1 MAVLG
6 LKSSLIRAS
15 VFGIIA
21 LSRGMFTFVSILCVV
36 EGELVWCESADNEI
50 SSLSIVLAVD
60 LVNLFVRGLC
70 VVVVDVVVVVFNGV
84 VVVFL
89 AVVVVVVEVV
99 EVVVVGGTVI
109 GTRPF
114 FLGLPCRS
122 TDNIHGGIPGIVTL
136 IHASRVKKRGPCLEG
151 GANLCLV
158 CTCSAPPS
166 TSRCQDKSRVR
177 A

>member
-1 MAVLG
+1 M
-6 LKSSLIRAS
+6 IP
-15 VFGIIA
+15 
-21 LSRGMFTFVSILCVV
+21 
-36 EGELVWCESADNEI
+36 
-50 SSLSIVLAVD
+50 SLSLVFAVD

-70 VVVVDVVVVVFNGV
+70 VVGVVVVVFIAFIVFIVFV
-84 VVVFL
+84 VVVL
-89 AVVVVVVEVV
+89 AVVVVVV

-109 GTRPF
+109 GTLPF
-114 FLGLPCRS
+114 FLGLPFRS

>member
-15 VFGIIA
+15 VFGMIT

-36 EGELVWCESADNEI
+36 EGELDWCKSADNVI
-50 SSLSIVLAVD
+50 SSLSLLLAVG
-60 LVNLFVRGLC
+60 LVNLFVRCLC
-70 VVVVDVVVVVFNGV
+70 VVAVVVVVFI
-84 VVVFL
+84 
-89 AVVVVVVEVV
+89 VVVVVVLVVVVVVVVV

-109 GTRPF
+109 GTLPF
-114 FLGLPCRS
+114 FLGLPFWS
-122 TDNIHGGIPGIVTL
+122 TDNIHGGIPENVTL
-136 IHASRVKKRGPCLEG
+136 IQASRVKKRGPCLRG
-151 GANLCLV
+151 GTYLCLV

>member
-1 MAVLG
+1 M
-6 LKSSLIRAS
+6 IP
-15 VFGIIA
+15 
-21 LSRGMFTFVSILCVV
+21 
-36 EGELVWCESADNEI
+36 
-50 SSLSIVLAVD
+50 SLSLVFAVD

-70 VVVVDVVVVVFNGV
+70 VVGVVVVVFIAFIVFIVFV
-84 VVVFL
+84 VVVL
-89 AVVVVVVEVV
+89 AVVVVVV

-122 TDNIHGGIPGIVTL
+122 TDNIHGGIPENVTL
-136 IHASRVKKRGPCLEG
+136 IDAVGVRRRGRCLKVG
-151 GANLCLV
+151 TNLYPV